1 MITVANKSDLAT
13 PPATEAVPV
22 SAKTG
27 LGIPELLAA
36 SIQTLDGLEESPMV
50 NERHVPL
57 LRETADAVHQAKS
70 AVLADI
76 PADLAVTELR
86 TALHALGQ
94 MTGETATPDL
104 LDEIFSRFCIGK

>member
-1 MITVANKSDLAT
+1 VANKADLVSR
-13 PPATEAVPV
+13 AVDGAILV

-27 LGIPELLAA
+27 MGIADLLSA
-36 SIQTLDGLEESPMV
+36 SVKSLDGLEESPMV

-57 LRETADAVHQAKS
+57 LKESEEAIRQAEQ

-86 TALHALGQ
+86 TAVHALGQ